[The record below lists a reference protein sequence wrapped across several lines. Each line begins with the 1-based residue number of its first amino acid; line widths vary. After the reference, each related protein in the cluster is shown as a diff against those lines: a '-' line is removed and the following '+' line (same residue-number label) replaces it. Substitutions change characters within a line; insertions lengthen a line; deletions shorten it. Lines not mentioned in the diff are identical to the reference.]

1 MINIEN
7 DNITE
12 IANKL
17 NAAYTYNLSNEIR
30 VELMNIVTKNFNSL
44 VSLS

>member
-1 MINIEN
+1 MINIET

-12 IANKL
+12 IADKL
-17 NAAYTYNLSNEIR
+17 NAAYNYNFSNEIR

-44 VSLS
+44 ISLS